1 MNKLLLSFIL
11 LWPLAVCAQDSG
23 SANSF
28 ITLGTIGGPMGE
40 PSRSQPANALING
53 KDIYLVDAG
62 DGTAGQMAKAGLPLR
77 GVQGI
82 FLSHLHFDHTA
93 GVLGV
98 LGLRMQLNL
107 SQPLHIYGPPGTQA
121 FIDGLLAGM
130 APAMAAAYGFP
141 GQTWTTNVQ
150 VTELVQGSKVQLD
163 NMAVTVAENTHFSYP
178 AESPEADSFKS
189 LSFRFNLPDRSIVYT
204 GDTGPSEA
212 LVALANGADL
222 LVSEMF
228 DVEEA
233 MARVRENSPN
243 MPPAAL
249 VPIRRHFTE
258 HHISPQQV
266 GEMAAAAGVS
276 AVVITHMVPSI
287 STPEQEEFYI
297 GEIHKYY
304 EGEVLIAD
312 DLDRF

>member
-1 MNKLLLSFIL
+1 MSKLILSFIL
-11 LWPLAVCAQDSG
+11 LWPFAVSAQDSD
-23 SANSF
+23 STNSF

-40 PSRSQPANALING
+40 PNRSQPANALING

-62 DGTAGQMAKAGLPLR
+62 DGAAVQLVKAGLALS
-77 GVQGI
+77 GVQAV

-98 LGLRMQLNL
+98 LGLRMQLNVN
-107 SQPLHIYGPPGTQA
+107 QPLHIYGPPGTQA

-141 GQTWTTNVQ
+141 GQTWSTDVQ

-189 LSFRFNLPDRSIVYT
+189 LSFRFDLADRSIVYS

-212 LVALANGADL
+212 LVALANGANL

-228 DVEEA
+228 DLEKA
-233 MARVRENSPN
+233 MARVQENSPN
-243 MPPAAL
+243 MPAPALAA
-249 VPIRRHFTE
+249 IRRHFTE
-258 HHISPQQV
+258 HHVSPQQV
-266 GEMAAAAGVS
+266 GEMAAAAEVS

-287 STPEQEEFYI
+287 STPEEEQFYI